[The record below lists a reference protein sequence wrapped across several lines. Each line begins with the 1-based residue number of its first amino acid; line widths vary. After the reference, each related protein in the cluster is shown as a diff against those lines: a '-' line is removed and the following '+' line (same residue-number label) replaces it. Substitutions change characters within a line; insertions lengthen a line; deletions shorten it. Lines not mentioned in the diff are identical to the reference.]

1 MKHSLLHRGGW
12 QILSAII
19 LAIFVCATF
28 LTPAKAQER
37 ILKTLTV
44 TGQGKE
50 MISATLADVSLGVEI
65 KGETAA
71 QVQQQVANQ
80 TTAVVNLLR
89 DRNVDRLKTAGIRLN
104 PQYDYNNN
112 QRRFLGY
119 LGSNTVSFRVKTEAA
134 GKLMDDAV
142 KAGATKIDRIS
153 FTATDSAIAT
163 AQKVALK
170 KATQDAQA
178 QAEAVLSSLNL
189 SRKDVI
195 SIQVNGASAPSPRPL
210 ANFARAQMAAADAS
224 TPVVGGEQ
232 TVRGSVTLQI
242 SY

>member
-12 QILSAII
+12 QLLCTIT
-19 LAIFVCATF
+19 LAIFICATF

-37 ILKTLTV
+37 MVKTLTV

-50 MISATLADVSLGVEI
+50 MISATLADVNLAVEVR
-65 KGETAA
+65 GDTAA

-80 TTAVVNLLR
+80 TTTVVGLLR
-89 DRNVDRLKTAGIRLN
+89 ERNVERLQTAGIRLN

-112 QRRFLGY
+112 QRRLVGY
-119 LGSNTVSFRVKTEAA
+119 LGSNAVSFRVKTEAA

-142 KAGATKIDRIS
+142 KAGATRIDRIS

-163 AQKVALK
+163 AQKAALK

-178 QAEAVLSSLNL
+178 QGDAVLSSLNL

-195 SIQVNGASAPSPRPL
+195 SIQVNGASAPPPRAIPTV
-210 ANFARAQMAAADAS
+210 ARSQMAAADSS

-232 TVRGSVTLQI
+232 TVRGAVTLQI